1 MKKRNNKSQ
10 NTIDET
16 FEIVDDLLTLVKN
29 FKEITADE
37 KWLVHHML
45 ISLIP
50 TVQSILDRNGFSKTD
65 RVIEIIKNAAEIV
78 APASHVA
85 AYG

>member
-1 MKKRNNKSQ
+1 MKKTKNKSQ
-10 NTIDET
+10 KTIDET

-37 KWLVHHML
+37 KWTVHHML

-65 RVIEIIKNAAEIV
+65 RVIERIKAAAEIV
-78 APASHVA
+78 APASRVV

>member
-1 MKKRNNKSQ
+1 MKKRKKSSQ
-10 NTIDET
+10 KTIDET

-29 FKEITADE
+29 FKEINADE
-37 KWLVHHML
+37 KWLVHHLL
-45 ISLIP
+45 ISLVP
-50 TVQSILDRNGFSKTD
+50 KVQTILDGNGFNQTD
-65 RVIEIIKNAAEIV
+65 KIIERIKNAAETV

>member
-1 MKKRNNKSQ
+1 MEKRMIKSQ
-10 NTIDET
+10 TTIDET

-50 TVQSILDRNGFSKTD
+50 TVQSILDGNGFSKTD
-65 RVIEIIKNAAEIV
+65 RVIERIKDAAEIV

>member
-1 MKKRNNKSQ
+1 MEKRMTKSQ
-10 NTIDET
+10 TTINET
-16 FEIVDDLLTLVKN
+16 FQTVFDVLSTVENLPEMN
-29 FKEITADE
+29 ADQ
-37 KWLVHHML
+37 KWLIHHLL

-50 TVQSILDRNGFSKTD
+50 TVQSILDGNGFSKTD
-65 RVIEIIKNAAEIV
+65 KVIERIKNAAEIV

>member
-1 MKKRNNKSQ
+1 MKKTKTKSQ
-10 NTIDET
+10 KTIDET
-16 FEIVDDLLTLVKN
+16 FEIMDDLLTLVKN

-65 RVIEIIKNAAEIV
+65 RVIERIKNAAETV

>member
-1 MKKRNNKSQ
+1 MKKRKTKSQ
-10 NTIDET
+10 KTIDET
-16 FEIVDDLLTLVKN
+16 FQIVHDLLTLVKN

-37 KWLVHHML
+37 KWLIHHLL

-50 TVQSILDRNGFSKTD
+50 TVQSILDANGFSKTD
-65 RVIEIIKNAAEIV
+65 KVIERIKDAAEIV

>member
-1 MKKRNNKSQ
+1 MEKTKTKSQ
-10 NTIDET
+10 KTIDET
-16 FEIVDDLLTLVKN
+16 FEIMDDLLALVKN

-50 TVQSILDRNGFSKTD
+50 TVQSILDRNGFSQTD
-65 RVIEIIKNAAEIV
+65 RVIERIKNAAEIV

>member
-1 MKKRNNKSQ
+1 MKKRKKSSQ
-10 NTIDET
+10 KTIDET

-29 FKEITADE
+29 FKEIPADE

-50 TVQSILDRNGFSKTD
+50 TVQSILDRNEFSKTD
-65 RVIEIIKNAAEIV
+65 KIIERIKDAAEIV